1 MKTLSTW
8 VEVEIDLDEF
18 EDEDL
23 IDELE
28 SRGYAVSDTPLEA
41 NTEEFCIAAVD
52 AFTVS
57 DKRKLFQELKRFVE
71 ANSGRIVTIPKEW
84 VDNEI

>member
-1 MKTLSTW
+1 MTYVSTW
-8 VEVEIDLDEF
+8 VDVEVELGEFDDE
-18 EDEDL
+18 EL
-23 IDELE
+23 IEELE